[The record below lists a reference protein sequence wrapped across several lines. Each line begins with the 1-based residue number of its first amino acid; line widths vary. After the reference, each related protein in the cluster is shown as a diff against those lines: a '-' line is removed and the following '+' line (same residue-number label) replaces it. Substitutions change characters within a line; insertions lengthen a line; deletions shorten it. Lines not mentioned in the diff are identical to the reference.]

1 MYLSTPSSTQSA
13 NRAANFRSPRYSDPA
28 MMASNRGKATSGDAT
43 NAMMDISYTGTESPS
58 AWAQS
63 RNRGLDDRPLGQDRN
78 AGPGRHG
85 KGPRPGYGGGT
96 M

>member
-13 NRAANFRSPRYSDPA
+13 NRAANFRSARYADPA
-28 MMASNRGKATSGDAT
+28 MMASNRGKSVSGDAT
-43 NAMMDISYTGTESPS
+43 NKIGDIGYTDTESQT
-58 AWAQS
+58 AWPQS

-85 KGPRPGYGGGT
+85 KGPGKGYGGV